1 MIRLR
6 HFIAF
11 LLLVAL
17 GGAAWTYRAART
29 VPEFYQ
35 QTLVLQP
42 QVAEQ
47 AGNEFTEQT
56 FELANRVRD
65 FGKWSALFTDEQV
78 NGWLATEMPQKH
90 PELVPEGFADPRVR
104 FGKDGLQFGVQY
116 TAAGVKTIVWLDVE
130 VSMTEQREAALRFR
144 RVQAGDLPL
153 PLGHVLEAL
162 TQVAE
167 DLNAPLRWTTVDGDP
182 TAMIGLTP
190 SDDGR
195 MRFELEQ
202 VKVSDGRL
210 FVSGRTF
217 RPTAAKPSAAAR

>member
-6 HFIAF
+6 QFVA
-11 LLLVAL
+11 LMLLVAL
-17 GGAAWTYRAART
+17 GGAAWMYRAART

-35 QTLVLQP
+35 QTLVLEP

-90 PELVPEGFADPRVR
+90 PELVPAGFAHPRVR
-104 FGKDGLQFGVQY
+104 FGKDGLQLGVQY
-116 TAAGVKTIVWLDVE
+116 TAAGVETVVWLDVE
-130 VSMTEQREAALRFR
+130 VSMTENREAALRFR
-144 RVQAGDLPL
+144 RVRAGSLPL

-162 TQVAE
+162 THVAE
-167 DLNAPLRWTTVDGDP
+167 DLHVPLRWTTTDGDP
-182 TAMIGLTP
+182 TALVGLTP
-190 SDDGR
+190 SSDGR

-210 FVSGRTF
+210 FLSGRTF
-217 RPTAAKPSAAAR
+217 RPTAANPNAAAR